1 MVLFDNDGSQIV
13 SLRTGGGS
21 MGFLPAIGSFL
32 GDVVGGVLNYQGAK
46 KANKASKKLAREQM
60 AFQQASSREQ
70 MAFQER
76 MSNTAYQRAMEDM
89 RKAGLNPILAYNQGG
104 SSSPSGAQSS
114 GASAQMVNELSGA
127 VSTALDA
134 KRLRFEIENMKKQN
148 KLLDAQ
154 TDQAYATSAQNSAQ
168 AAKTIGETALLDD
181 QQAVLK
187 ANAAKSLAETEK
199 VTSDKYRQWVDTLGS
214 NLNPLKFMKRN

>member
-1 MVLFDNDGSQIV
+1 
-13 SLRTGGGS
+13 
-21 MGFLPAIGSFL
+21 
-32 GDVVGGVLNYQGAK
+32 
-46 KANKASKKLAREQM
+46 
-60 AFQQASSREQ
+60 
-70 MAFQER
+70 